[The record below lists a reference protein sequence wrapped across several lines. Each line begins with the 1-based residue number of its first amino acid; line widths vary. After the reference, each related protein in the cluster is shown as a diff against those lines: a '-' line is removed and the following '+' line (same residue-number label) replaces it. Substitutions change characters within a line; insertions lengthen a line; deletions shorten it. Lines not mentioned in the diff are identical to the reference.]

1 MKKEKPAAPGTS
13 RSHRVRVLFVCVGNA
28 CRSPMAEAI
37 ARYDA
42 ADVMEPSSAGLSPLG
57 YLAELTK
64 QTLMK
69 NGYSTDGLTSSILTR
84 AATEAA
90 ELIINMTGRSR
101 EDIFRGLEKVED
113 WIVQDPY
120 GEDPETYQRVF
131 EGIRRR
137 VNQLVLSLRGKRM
150 SQRAAR

>member
-101 EDIFRGLEKVED
+101 ENIFRGLEKVED

>member
-1 MKKEKPAAPGTS
+1 MRKDKSRTQETP
-13 RSHRVRVLFVCVGNA
+13 RSHRTRVLFLCVGNA

-42 ADVMEPSSAGLSPLG
+42 ADVMEASSAGLHPLG
-57 YLAELTK
+57 YIAELTK

-69 NGYSTDGLTSSILTR
+69 NGYSANGLTSDRLTK
-84 AATEAA
+84 EAA
-90 ELIINMTGRSR
+90 NEADIIINMTGAPA
-101 EDIFRGLEKVED
+101 EHVFDGKKNLED
-113 WIVQDPY
+113 WLVEDPY

-137 VNQLVLSLRGKRM
+137 VNQLAMSLRELRLQQK
-150 SQRAAR
+150 AAK